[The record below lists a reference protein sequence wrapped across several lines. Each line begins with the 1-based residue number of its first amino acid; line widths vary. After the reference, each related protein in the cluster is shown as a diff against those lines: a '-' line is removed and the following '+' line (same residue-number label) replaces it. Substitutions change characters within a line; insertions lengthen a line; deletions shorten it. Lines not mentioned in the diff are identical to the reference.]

1 MTFQATI
8 LECLQR
14 LQKEILKRGTELS
27 AEELWCVFNGEAIDS
42 SRRVAEGTE
51 VKEVREVKEVK
62 EERARP
68 KKKIFKKKKKPIIE
82 DLEPE
87 VETWRQGRYGKLYL
101 KCIKTGRLY
110 DPNTEK
116 LVGLYKLNPDTELE
130 TITLYDS

>member
-14 LQKEILKRGTELS
+14 LQKEILTRQSELS
-27 AEELWCVFNGEAIDS
+27 AEELWCVFNGEAIET
-42 SRRVAEGTE
+42 SRRIAEGTE
-51 VKEVREVKEVK
+51 ETRERE
-62 EERARP
+62 RP
-68 KKKIFKKKKKPIIE
+68 KKKIFKKKKRQPV
-82 DLEPE
+82 DVEPE
-87 VETWRQGRYGKLYL
+87 VEHWRQGRYGKLYL

-116 LVGLYKLNPDTELE
+116 LVGLYHLNPDTELE

>member
-51 VKEVREVKEVK
+51 GTEGTEG
-62 EERARP
+62 RP

-82 DLEPE
+82 DIEPE

>member
-51 VKEVREVKEVK
+51 VKEVR
-62 EERARP
+62 P

-82 DLEPE
+82 DVEPE